1 MSAPD
6 LIEYAFAR
14 CDRLKTLAQL
24 RKAQK
29 HADRVED
36 ARCVVRP
43 GTNPSDDQVRWT
55 LGQGDG
61 AFDLVSGWRRAKG
74 SARERAKAPICL
86 HLILGVSPSWVA
98 RLGNLHDRMN
108 PANSTLFKAARDF
121 AEREIGTVAA
131 LRLDLDEEGGGVV
144 DVFVVPTFERQR
156 RLRKD
161 GTRSPDSVL
170 EISANKAFE
179 RLCQVTGEKSDYA
192 ALQSAWADHA
202 QRNLDHRLKR
212 GERKS
217 KTNRRHLE
225 TPEFKELMR
234 KTTALK
240 KAAEAAQA
248 ILDQLPAERKALND
262 RQRSLEWREAGL
274 SRQEQRY
281 RSEIER
287 EVRAIA
293 NAWVKCASGQDLSDA
308 DRASMNAP
316 MAIEASA
323 ALEAAIAAVEAE
335 KATQDERAADNL
347 KEEERVARLRHAV
360 EARQRELDKR
370 EEKVGND
377 EKAIQTRDDEAR
389 ARIADLTKTE
399 ARLRVAEQEA
409 QAASEYGAYLA
420 EEATGLKNRITA
432 ALEAVIR
439 RWRGGSEPGD
449 EEVLKH
455 KDVASLAESA
465 NVILAEIDNGRRGL
479 ESMKQT
485 ATAEI
490 ERMHR
495 LSSQQADETL
505 RLKDLKTEL
514 DKKDADILRQQTDLD
529 ARNAKISEQETT
541 HTGAVARHERRVA
554 ADIDRIRRFVL
565 ALRQRLI
572 GAPAAEDQA
581 TLDDPIFGGIRVQV
595 DAMRRALDA
604 ETTAKRE
611 TRDKLANESTV
622 LERQSAK
629 IKAIGPALA
638 AWLAGER
645 SDELKAKLGQP
656 EAKPFVDAF
665 NGLLH
670 ELAKRR
676 KNKIAETDLEI
687 KARIEEARKEEEKAA
702 ERLAETEKR
711 ASDLA
716 NSIEANEEKARE
728 IKKKLNRYSQF
739 IDKLADHESHMPTSS
754 QIEETIADANRQVQ
768 TAQQLRKPQIKG
780 GFERD

>member
-86 HLILGVSPSWVA
+86 HLILGVSPSWVVRA
-98 RLGNLHDRMN
+98 GNLHDRMN
-108 PANSTLFKAARDF
+108 PANSALFKAARDF

-234 KTTALK
+234 KTTELK

-262 RQRSLEWREAGL
+262 RQRSLELREAGL

-281 RSEIER
+281 RSEIDR
-287 EVRAIA
+287 EVKAIA
-293 NAWVKCASGQDLSDA
+293 LAWTNCVGRQELTDA
-308 DRASMNAP
+308 DRASMSSP

-360 EARQRELDKR
+360 EARQRALDER
-370 EEKVGND
+370 EGKLSNNE
-377 EKAIQTRDDEAR
+377 EAIRTRDAR
-389 ARIADLTKTE
+389 SRDRETDLANRE
-399 ARLRVAEQEA
+399 SRLRVAEKKA
-409 QAASEYGAYLA
+409 QAATEYASHLV
-420 EEATGLKNRITA
+420 EEARTVVNRIMA
-432 ALEAVIR
+432 AVHAVIR
-439 RWRGGSEPGD
+439 QWRPGSPQGD
-449 EEVLKH
+449 TELLLRA
-455 KDVASLAESA
+455 DVASLTEPV
-465 NVILAEIDNGRRGL
+465 NLLLEEIDQRRRGL
-479 ESMKQT
+479 EQMEQT
-485 ATAEI
+485 VAIEIKEMHALNAEQN
-490 ERMHR
+490 
-495 LSSQQADETL
+495 QQRAAL
-505 RLKDLKTEL
+505 QDLKANL
-514 DKKDADILRQQTDLD
+514 DKKDKEITQKTSELD
-529 ARNAKISEQETT
+529 AKDARLTERETMLNN
-541 HTGAVARHERRVA
+541 AVAKHDERVS
-554 ADIDRIRRFVL
+554 ADIDRIRHFVL
-565 ALRQRLI
+565 ALRRHLI
-572 GAPAAEDQA
+572 GAHLAEDR
-581 TLDDPIFGGIRVQV
+581 TILGDPMFDGIRQQV

-604 ETTAKRE
+604 EITAKRE
-611 TRDKLANESTV
+611 TRDELVAESAAH
-622 LERQSAK
+622 ERQLAK
-629 IKAIGPALA
+629 IKAVGPALA
-638 AWLAGER
+638 AWLRGDR
-645 SDELKAKLGQP
+645 SDALRKELSKP
-656 EAKPFVDAF
+656 EAKPYVDAF
-665 NGLLH
+665 NGLLGA
-670 ELAKRR
+670 LAKRR
-676 KNKIAETDLEI
+676 KKVEEKEQELEA
-687 KARIEEARKEEEKAA
+687 KIEETRKQEAKAA
-702 ERLAETEKR
+702 RRLADTEKR

-716 NSIEANEEKARE
+716 DLIENHAAEATRIGNALQRYGKAIDELAKHENRASPLPLIEKA
-728 IKKKLNRYSQF
+728 L
-739 IDKLADHESHMPTSS
+739 
-754 QIEETIADANRQVQ
+754 ADANRLAPK
-768 TAQQLRKPQIKG
+768 AQQLRKPPARG